1 MLQKLFFIFCCLSA
15 IIYKATCEYPVDPDP
30 ATPDATPIV
39 IWHGMGDSCCNPF
52 SMGSIMRMIQQSI
65 PDVYFHSIA
74 IGDSTIADTLNGFL
88 KPIPEQIEMACQAV
102 KTDDKLAGGFNAMGF
117 SQGGQFLR
125 ALVQQCD
132 GIKVKNLITFGAQHQ
147 GVNGFPNCPAD
158 EFHFCDTIR
167 HVINKAA
174 YNPAVQAHLVQAEYW
189 HDPIHHDEYCEKNIF
204 LPDLNNEV
212 TINQDYKDRLMA
224 LEKFIMVRFNNDTM
238 VAPVDSEW
246 FGFYAPGQ
254 DDVLET
260 LQESALYT
268 EDRLGLKAMDE
279 NNQLVFLATDGEHLQ
294 FSTQW
299 FNDNILQYLQD

>member
-1 MLQKLFFIFCCLSA
+1 MLYKLLSLCCLL
-15 IIYKATCEYPVDPDP
+15 ATIGNVASEDPVDTDP
-30 ATPDATPIV
+30 TPDATPIV

-52 SMGSIMRMIQQSI
+52 SMGSIMRMIEKSI
-65 PDVYFHSIA
+65 PGVYFHSIA
-74 IGDSTIADTLNGFL
+74 IGESTLADTLNGFL
-88 KPIPEQIEMACQAV
+88 KPIPEQIEMACQAI
-102 KTDDKLAGGFNAMGF
+102 KSDANLNGGFNAMGF

-125 ALVQQCD
+125 ALVQQCE
-132 GIKVKNLITFGAQHQ
+132 GLKVKNLITFGAQHQ
-147 GVNGFPNCPAD
+147 GVNGFPNCAAD
-158 EFHFCDTIR
+158 EFHFCDTLR
-167 HVINKAA
+167 HIINKAA

-189 HDPIHHDEYCEKNIF
+189 HDPIHHDEYCQKNIF

-212 TINQDYKDRLMA
+212 TINEDYKQRLMA

-254 DDVLET
+254 DDVLES
-260 LQESALYT
+260 LQESALYK

-279 NNQLVFLATDGEHLQ
+279 NGQLVFLATDGEHLQ

-299 FNDNILQYLQD
+299 FNENILQYLQD